1 MEITQKHLVLSM
13 CASGVPGGMDQVH
26 MPMAARMAG
35 LGHSSANMT
44 MHYTHGDMDDQRKAA
59 EAMAGMLATG
69 VIQ

>member
-1 MEITQKHLVLSM
+1 
-13 CASGVPGGMDQVH
+13 MDQVH